1 MGKVKMQIDFTKS
14 RPRHVW
20 IGLHPEDDIIGIWKP
35 LQYKNVSPYCEY
47 CRHKGHDIDEF
58 KSKMIDEEYR
68 QKKKE
73 KEGEKKKESNKEN
86 NRKIDKA
93 KEWKV

>member
-47 CRHKGHDIDEF
+47 CRHQGHDIDEF

-68 QKKKE
+68 QKKRR
-73 KEGEKKKESNKEN
+73 KKV
-86 NRKIDKA
+86 RKKRSRTKKITGR
-93 KEWKV
+93 